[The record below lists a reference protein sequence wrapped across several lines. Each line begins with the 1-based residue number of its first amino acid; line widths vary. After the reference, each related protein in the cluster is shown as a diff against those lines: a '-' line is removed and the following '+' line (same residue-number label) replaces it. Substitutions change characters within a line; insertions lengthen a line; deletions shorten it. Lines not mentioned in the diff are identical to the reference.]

1 VSGRLRLASRF
12 APARARFC
20 AFAASSGSSEAI
32 YFIRGHSWQRA
43 EPSLFLAP
51 QINEFEG
58 VLAIASELKRYVDV
72 VGFEKSYF
80 ETANVAVARRVQV
93 GNVHERKADI
103 FVVGAEGSGP

>member
-1 VSGRLRLASRF
+1 
-12 APARARFC
+12 
-20 AFAASSGSSEAI
+20 
-32 YFIRGHSWQRA
+32 
-43 EPSLFLAP
+43 
-51 QINEFEG
+51 
-58 VLAIASELKRYVDV
+58 LKRYVDV